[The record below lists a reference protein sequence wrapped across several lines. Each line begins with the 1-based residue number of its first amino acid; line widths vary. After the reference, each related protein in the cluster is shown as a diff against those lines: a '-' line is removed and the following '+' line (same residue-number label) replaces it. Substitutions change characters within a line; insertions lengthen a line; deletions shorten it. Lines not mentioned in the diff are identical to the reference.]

1 MPDGVSFEASM
12 DVANLESASL
22 DSGGPEV
29 SSGRRDRIERRG
41 RSTPIFSRYSFSGR
55 RRGGRRIDESS
66 NIYIDRYSV
75 REWTLVAGI
84 FFLSMLDL
92 LFTLVHLEAGG
103 REANPVMEWF
113 LDWGGTDAFSVAK
126 FLFTVVGLLVLLVHA
141 RFDRVRSLLRFA
153 FGVYGLLFVFHLYVM
168 YVRIA

>member
-1 MPDGVSFEASM
+1 MPDGVSIQASI
-12 DVANLESASL
+12 DVASLES
-22 DSGGPEV
+22 GPED
-29 SSGRRDRIERRG
+29 SCGRRDRIERRV
-41 RSTPIFSRYSFSGR
+41 RATPVFSRYTFFGR

-66 NIYIDRYSV
+66 NIYVDRYSF

-92 LFTLVHLEAGG
+92 VFTLIHLDAGG
-103 REANPVMEWF
+103 REANPVMDWF

-126 FLFTVVGLLVLLVHA
+126 LLFTVVGLLVLLVHA
-141 RFDRVRSLLRFA
+141 KFDRVRSLLRFA